1 MIEKTLSQN
10 LIKTIPFFLSLLLLT
25 LTSCTEK
32 TQSLPYLGEHSTAEI
47 IRNNETISD
56 TSYYQ
61 VPEFELINQ
70 DSMTFTQEEVEGK
83 VYVSYFFFTSCP
95 ATCPVM
101 TDAMKRVYK
110 VVGDQTD
117 FAVLAHTVDP
127 KRDTPSKLTAFAHK
141 NEIVYDNW
149 DFLTADEAYIYDL
162 GMHGYYLSMGKHDQ
176 APGGFIHS
184 SKFILLDRDRHI
196 RGIYE
201 GTNSAEVADMIK
213 DIEFL
218 LKDGGLK
225 KKEQST

>member
-1 MIEKTLSQN
+1 MIKKTISHN
-10 LIKTIPFFLSLLLLT
+10 LIKTTALSLILFLLT
-25 LTSCTEK
+25 FSSCTERTK
-32 TQSLPYLGEHSTAEI
+32 SLPYLGEHSTTEI
-47 IRNNETISD
+47 VRNNETLTD
-56 TSYYQ
+56 TTYYQ

-70 DSMTFTQEEVEGK
+70 DSAKFTQNEVEGK
-83 VYVSYFFFTSCP
+83 VYISYFFFTSCP

-101 TDAMKRVYK
+101 TAAMKRVYK
-110 VVGDQTD
+110 VVGDQED

-127 KRDTPSKLTAFAHK
+127 KRDTPSKLTKYAHK
-141 NEIVYDNW
+141 NECVHDNW
-149 DFLTADEAYIYDL
+149 DFLTSDEAYIYDL
-162 GMHGYYLSMGKHDQ
+162 GLHGYYLSMGKHDQ

-218 LKDGGLK
+218 LEDGRPK
-225 KKEQST
+225 T